1 MFDRIANDFDLHQF
15 DDHAC
20 QHLKTYVDPSSQAFF
35 LVNSVSNNIDV
46 FKVVSAPH
54 LSFKSQYYTSIK
66 IGGRGYACST
76 AKENKMLVGC
86 KDGTL
91 LEVNLRT
98 MKIDREME
106 NDMPIQ
112 SITIFREEMLILA
125 HSMPSGYLEA
135 RSALQIV
142 KPDDDYG
149 YASIAIANLLDTGD
163 INEILLNP
171 VEEDELI
178 IACQRGLFIA
188 HVKMKLGEDTL
199 KRKKTNAF

>member
-1 MFDRIANDFDLHQF
+1 
-15 DDHAC
+15 
-20 QHLKTYVDPSSQAFF
+20 
-35 LVNSVSNNIDV
+35 
-46 FKVVSAPH
+46 
-54 LSFKSQYYTSIK
+54 
-66 IGGRGYACST
+66 
-76 AKENKMLVGC
+76 MLVGC
-86 KDGTL
+86 KDGML
-91 LEVNLRT
+91 LEVNCRT

-112 SITIFREEMLILA
+112 SITIFEDEMLILA
-125 HSMPSGYLEA
+125 HSMPSGYLEL

-149 YASIAIANLLDTGD
+149 YTSIAVINLVDTGD

-188 HVKMKLGEDTL
+188 KIKMTQGS
-199 KRKKTNAF
+199 